1 MKYTEEE
8 ICKIE
13 ENIVELLK
21 EKEEMRYGKIAK
33 VLIHKGLVNSSFEV
47 QTILKNSDKF
57 ISPKTG
63 VWKLA

>member
-1 MKYTEEE
+1 MKYSEEQIFE
-8 ICKIE
+8 IE
-13 ENIVELLK
+13 TNIVELLK
-21 EKEEMRYGKIAK
+21 EKDEMRYGKIAK

-47 QTILKNSDKF
+47 QTILKSSDKF

>member
-1 MKYTEEE
+1 MKYTEEQ
-8 ICKIE
+8 ICEKE
-13 ENIVELLK
+13 TNIVELLK
-21 EKEEMRYGKIAK
+21 EKDEMRYGKIAK

-47 QTILKNSDKF
+47 QTILKSSDKF

>member
-1 MKYTEEE
+1 MKYTEEQICE
-8 ICKIE
+8 IE
-13 ENIVELLK
+13 TNIVELLK
-21 EKEEMRYGKIAK
+21 EKDEMRYGKIAK

-47 QTILKNSDKF
+47 QTILKSSEKF

>member
-1 MKYTEEE
+1 MKYTEEQICE
-8 ICKIE
+8 IE
-13 ENIVELLK
+13 TNIVELLK
-21 EKEEMRYGKIAK
+21 EKDEMRYGKIAK

-47 QTILKNSDKF
+47 QTILKSSDNF

>member
-1 MKYTEEE
+1 MKYSEEQIFE
-8 ICKIE
+8 IE
-13 ENIVELLK
+13 ANIVELLK
-21 EKEEMRYGKIAK
+21 EKDEMRYGKIAK

-47 QTILKNSDKF
+47 QTILKSSDKF